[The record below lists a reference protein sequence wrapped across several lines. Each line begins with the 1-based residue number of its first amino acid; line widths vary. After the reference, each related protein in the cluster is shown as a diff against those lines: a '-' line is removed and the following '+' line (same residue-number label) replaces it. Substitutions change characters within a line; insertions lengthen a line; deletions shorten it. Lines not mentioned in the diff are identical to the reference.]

1 MNFLLENCL
10 NSELLENSLYYKLD
24 TDRKTA
30 YTERT
35 AEKVQIYKLIQVF
48 ARKLSYSIYRTA
60 PWKVSI
66 RQRALI

>member
-30 YTERT
+30 YTDRT
-35 AEKVQIYKLIQVF
+35 AEKTVHI
-48 ARKLSYSIYRTA
+48 
-60 PWKVSI
+60 
-66 RQRALI
+66 